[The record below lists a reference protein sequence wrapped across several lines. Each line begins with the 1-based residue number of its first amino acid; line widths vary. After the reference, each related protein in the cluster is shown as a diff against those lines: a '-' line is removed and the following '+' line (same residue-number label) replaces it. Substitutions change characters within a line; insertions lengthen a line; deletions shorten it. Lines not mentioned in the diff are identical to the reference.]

1 MVMVAHALQVA
12 QVPGAGAQGANQLL
26 APVEAVGRVALV
38 PVNHHVEQQVARFF
52 AIDKV
57 FYQDNEIGEI
67 VRNYLITSAKTNIV
81 SLK

>member
-1 MVMVAHALQVA
+1 MGIIA
-12 QVPGAGAQGANQLL
+12 
-26 APVEAVGRVALV
+26 EI
-38 PVNHHVEQQVARFF
+38 VNEPIGIRKRFF

-57 FYQDNEIGEI
+57 FYQDNEVGEI